1 LLQASRINQEI
12 IDMSTHVL
20 LSFDL
25 KQNTD
30 TEHRK
35 LFDQHLETRG
45 WKDCTD
51 VSSTKTK
58 VSQIG
63 GVEELKVAALM
74 EIYEAALH
82 ARIKEISFVVQ
93 CGNLEPVSKTFLNPK
108 LKMSLSERLG
118 LLS

>member
-1 LLQASRINQEI
+1 MQ
-12 IDMSTHVL
+12 TYVL

-25 KQNTD
+25 KQSTD

-35 LFDQHLETRG
+35 LFDKHLETYG
-45 WKDCTD
+45 WRDCTD

-58 VSQIG
+58 VLKSG
-63 GVEELKVAALM
+63 DVEELKVAALV

-118 LLS
+118 LLP

>member
-1 LLQASRINQEI
+1 
-12 IDMSTHVL
+12 MHTHVL

-30 TEHRK
+30 TEHRN
-35 LFDQHLETRG
+35 LFDERLETCG

-58 VSQIG
+58 VSKSG
-63 GVEELKVAALM
+63 DLEEIKVAALM

-82 ARIKEISFVVQ
+82 ARIKEISFIVQ

-108 LKMSLSERLG
+108 IKMSLSERLG